1 MTTNGME
8 YIVKAMSEL
17 DLPFAFYEW
26 VEAPPET
33 YFVAETCQE
42 VDPVDESGRQETVI
56 ILGGFTK
63 GSYMELEQAKDR
75 LKKIDRSEILS
86 DGMGVALYYNTSNNV
101 PLDNSD
107 YKKIQVNL
115 TLKEWKVN

>member
-1 MTTNGME
+1 MTINGME
-8 YIVKAMSEL
+8 YVTKVMNEL
-17 DLPFAFYEW
+17 NLPFAFYEW
-26 VEAPPET
+26 LEEPPET

-42 VDPVDESGRQETVI
+42 VEPVDESGLQETVI

-63 GSYMELEQAKDR
+63 GSYMELEQAKER
-75 LKKIDRSEILS
+75 LKKIDRNEILS
-86 DGMGVALYYNTSNNV
+86 SGMGVALYYSSGDNV